1 MFNEPTL
8 TLQEGIYRTNQHFA
22 CKQHIKG
29 LCLESLLQEHGVI
42 KAGDAQA
49 LQGLKEGD
57 WVAVLP
63 ARSCLTVDAV
73 GQFYVDGKGMVS
85 TLRELVP

>member
-1 MFNEPTL
+1 M
-8 TLQEGIYRTNQHFA
+8 
-22 CKQHIKG
+22 G
-29 LCLESLLQEHGVI
+29 LYIESLSQEHGVI
-42 KAGDAQA
+42 KTRDAQA

-63 ARSCLTVDAV
+63 AHSCLTVDAV

-85 TLRELVP
+85 TRRERIPITNVKR